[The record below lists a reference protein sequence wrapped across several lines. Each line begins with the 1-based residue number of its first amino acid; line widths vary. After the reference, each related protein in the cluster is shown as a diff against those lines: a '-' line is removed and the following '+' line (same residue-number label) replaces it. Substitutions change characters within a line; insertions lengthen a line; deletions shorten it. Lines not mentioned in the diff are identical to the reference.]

1 MLIQLTLTQDTDSTD
16 TLTQGVDLSDS
27 LTQDIDLT
35 DTLTQLDVDLM
46 QVATDCNENIRR
58 IENELKLISITRQF
72 PNDDVVGL

>member
-1 MLIQLTLTQDTDSTD
+1 
-16 TLTQGVDLSDS
+16 
-27 LTQDIDLT
+27 
-35 DTLTQLDVDLM
+35 M